1 MQGKDEQ
8 VWLLRSCLSLDPDPS
23 DGYLIGVPVRV
34 VDPAGMEIEMS
45 IRMGVVLLLAV
56 LCATSAPG
64 VVSAAAAQAS
74 ASGAGRWE
82 VPRTPDGHPDLQ
94 GNWTNSTL
102 TPFEREEG
110 KGPLFTSEEVDAL
123 ERPETEGCP
132 ANPGTVACGRVDN
145 QLDGSL
151 TNERRLSGAEYNE
164 VYWERGSR
172 VAIVDGEPRSSL
184 VTHPSNGRRPALTP
198 EGERRVQA
206 YDDFRD
212 QFGLYD
218 HPELRPF
225 AERCILFGSP
235 SGPPMVPV
243 GAYNSNYTIVQTADH
258 VMIMSEMV
266 HDARIIRLGEPSP
279 MPKSVR
285 PYFGNSWGRWEGDAL
300 VVETTNISPQQRL
313 RGVSPSE
320 DMKVT
325 ERFTRVGEETILYEF
340 TVEDPTLYTEAWGGE
355 IPIRKL
361 DAMLYEYACHEG
373 NYSLAGVLSG
383 ARYQER
389 MEAQGSSDSRR
400 D

>member
-1 MQGKDEQ
+1 MI
-8 VWLLRSCLSLDPDPS
+8 R
-23 DGYLIGVPVRV
+23 VPVSV
-34 VDPAGMEIEMS
+34 VDPAGMEVEMS
-45 IRMGVVLLLAV
+45 NRMAVVGRGHEVMLRYSALLLAV
-56 LCATSAPG
+56 LCATAAPG
-64 VVSAAAAQAS
+64 VVSTAAAQVRAS
-74 ASGAGRWE
+74 DAGKWE

-110 KGPLFTSEEVDAL
+110 KGPVFTWVEVEEM
-123 ERPETEGCP
+123 ERPDGVCP
-132 ANPGTVACGRVDN
+132 ANPGTVECGRADN
-145 QLDGSL
+145 QRDGSL
-151 TNERRLSGAEYNE
+151 SNERRLSGAEYNE
-164 VYWERGSR
+164 VYWDRGSR

-184 VTHPSNGRRPALTP
+184 VTIPANGRRPALTP
-198 EGERRVQA
+198 EGERRVKE
-206 YDDFRD
+206 YEDFRD

-235 SGPPMVPV
+235 SGPPMIPV

-300 VVETTNISPQQRL
+300 VVETTNINPQQRL
-313 RGVSPSE
+313 REVPPSE
-320 DMKVT
+320 HMRVT
-325 ERFTRVGEETILYEF
+325 ERFTRVDEETILYEF
-340 TVEDPTLYTEAWGGE
+340 TVEDPTMYTQPWGGE
-355 IPIRKL
+355 IPIKKF
-361 DAMLYEYACHEG
+361 DAKLYEYACHEG

-389 MEAQGSSDSRR
+389 MEAQGSSESRR